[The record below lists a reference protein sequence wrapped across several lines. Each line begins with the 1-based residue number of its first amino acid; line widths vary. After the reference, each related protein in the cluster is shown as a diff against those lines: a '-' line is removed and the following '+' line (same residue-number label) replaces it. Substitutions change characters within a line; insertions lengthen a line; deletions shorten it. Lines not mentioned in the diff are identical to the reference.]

1 MNKRQLKYAANRFF
15 LLYLP
20 LAVFLIFTLFPFYW
34 IVNTSL
40 KDSTEVLA
48 IPIKY
53 WPSHRR
59 WKIMWNC
66 SRSSASAETS

>member
-1 MNKRQLKYAANRFF
+1 MNKKQLKEGANRFF

-20 LAVFLIFTLFPFYW
+20 LTVFLIFTLFPFYW

-48 IPIKY
+48 
-53 WPSHRR
+53 S
-59 WKIMWNC
+59 
-66 SRSSASAETS
+66 T

>member
-1 MNKRQLKYAANRFF
+1 MNKKQLKEGANRFF

-48 IPIKY
+48 IPLGE
-53 WPSHRR
+53 S
-59 WKIMWNC
+59 
-66 SRSSASAETS
+66 